1 MAKSEILKPF
11 VLSWEGGYTDD
22 PDDRGGATNR
32 GVTLAVY
39 RSVMGTGKT
48 KDDLRRITDAE
59 WDTVFRALYWDKCM
73 GDAVD
78 DQSVA
83 NMLVDFAW
91 HSGTSRAVKALQAVV
106 GAKQDGVM
114 GRKTLHAVNASDVG
128 AVFRQLKA
136 RRTAFLKGIAKGAQ
150 RKYLKGWLGR
160 VEAIG
165 YGSLTYGGK
174 KVEF

>member
-48 KDDLRRITDAE
+48 KGDLRRITDAE

-73 GDAVD
+73 GDALDVPLC
-78 DQSVA
+78 QYA
-83 NMLVDFAW
+83 CGLCLAQR
-91 HSGTSRAVKALQAVV
+91 HVKGGESPA
-106 GAKQDGVM
+106 
-114 GRKTLHAVNASDVG
+114 GRCGSEAGRSD
-128 AVFRQLKA
+128 
-136 RRTAFLKGIAKGAQ
+136 GAQ
-150 RKYLKGWLGR
+150 DAPCSERQ
-160 VEAIG
+160 
-165 YGSLTYGGK
+165 
-174 KVEF
+174 